1 MDRLRLQIL
10 TSAWQ
15 RGHVTP
21 SDLHGLAGRLLEEGE
36 ESPSLIELFS
46 LSPEVAPWEGP
57 PLFERVLLEFGAQD
71 LDDDP
76 KPEVIA
82 QWASEQGFAFDGL
95 LTSPEVRE
103 LTANFEKDLVAAFPE
118 LAGELHALRFE
129 YGPATEFDPP
139 GIHTVIALV
148 LVEYVELAVDSGE
161 PDRIQRVCQ
170 FMERMA
176 TSTEL
181 VVRNALQVSLLEV
194 LGDDRARLDKA
205 RREMGPATLALSHEI
220 ERFWGRET

>member
-21 SDLHGLAGRLLEEGE
+21 SDLHALAGRLLEEGE

-46 LSPEVAPWEGP
+46 LSPEVAPWDGP
-57 PLFERVLLEFGAQD
+57 ALFERVLLEFGAQD
-71 LDDDP
+71 FDDDP
-76 KPEVIA
+76 ESDVIA
-82 QWASEQGFAFDGL
+82 QWASEAGFAFDRL
-95 LTSPEVRE
+95 LTSPEMRE
-103 LTANFEKDLVAAFPE
+103 LMTNFEKDLVALPE
-118 LAGELHALRFE
+118 LAGKLRALRYE

-139 GIHTVIALV
+139 GIHTVIAV
-148 LVEYVELAVDSGE
+148 VFVEYVELAVDSGE
-161 PDRIQRVCQ
+161 PDRIQRLYR

-194 LGDDRARLDKA
+194 LGDDRARLDRA

>member
-1 MDRLRLQIL
+1 MDKLRLQIL

-15 RGHVTP
+15 DVSP
-21 SDLHGLAGRLLEEGE
+21 SDLRALAGRLLEDGE

-46 LSPEVAPWEGP
+46 LPPDVAPREGP
-57 PLFERVLLEFGAQD
+57 ALFARVLEELAAQV

-76 KPEVIA
+76 DEEVIA
-82 QWASEQGFAFDGL
+82 QWASEMGFDYL
-95 LTSPEVRE
+95 LARRASPEIRE
-103 LTANFEKDLVAAFPE
+103 LTANFQKELIAAFPE
-118 LAGELHALRFE
+118 LAEELQALRYE
-129 YGPATEFDPP
+129 YGEYDPP
-139 GIHTVIALV
+139 GIHTVVAVV
-148 LVEYVELAVDSGE
+148 LVEHVERAVDSGE
-161 PDRIQRVCQ
+161 ADRIQRVCH

-176 TSTEL
+176 TSPEL
-181 VVRNALQVSLLEV
+181 YVRNALQVSLLEV

>member
-1 MDRLRLQIL
+1 MDKLRLQIL

-15 RGHVTP
+15 DVSP
-21 SDLHGLAGRLLEEGE
+21 SDLRALAGRLLEDGE

-46 LSPEVAPWEGP
+46 LSPDVAPWEGP
-57 PLFERVLLEFGAQD
+57 ALFARALEELAAQD

-76 KPEVIA
+76 EPEVIA
-82 QWASEQGFAFDGL
+82 QWASEMGFDYL
-95 LTSPEVRE
+95 LARRRLSPEMRE
-103 LTANFEKDLVAAFPE
+103 LTANFQKELIAAFPE
-118 LAGELHALRFE
+118 LAEELQALRYEWGE
-129 YGPATEFDPP
+129 YAPP
-139 GIHTVIALV
+139 GIHTVVAAV
-148 LVEYVELAVDSGE
+148 LVEHVERAVDSGE
-161 PDRIQRVCQ
+161 PDRIQRVCH

-176 TSTEL
+176 TSPEL
-181 VVRNALQVSLLEV
+181 YVRNAVQVSLLEV